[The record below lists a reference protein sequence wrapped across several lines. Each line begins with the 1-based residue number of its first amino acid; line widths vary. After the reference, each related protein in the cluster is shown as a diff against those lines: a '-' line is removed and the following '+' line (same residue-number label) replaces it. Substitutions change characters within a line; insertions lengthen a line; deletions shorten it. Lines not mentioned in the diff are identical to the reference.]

1 MSDDD
6 VSKTRLQRLE
16 SDVQELRD
24 TQGKIFEMLREV
36 RDSQIR
42 TSEREKLHSC
52 PSPGLCVR
60 LQTQF
65 DLLEAQQAEHE
76 KYVQQAKGAG
86 VLTKWLWSIFGVAGL
101 IAAVK
106 AVFFAGK

>member
-1 MSDDD
+1 MSEDE
-6 VSKTRLQRLE
+6 VAKTRLQRLE
-16 SDVQELRD
+16 ADVQDLRE
-24 TQGKIFEMLREV
+24 TQGKIFDMLREV
-36 RDSQIR
+36 RDAQIR
-42 TSEREKLHSC
+42 TGEREKLHSC

-60 LQTQF
+60 LQTQV
-65 DLLEAQQAEHE
+65 DVLERQQQEHE
-76 KYVQQAKGAG
+76 QYVQQAKGAG

>member
-6 VSKTRLQRLE
+6 VAKTRIQRLE
-16 SDVQELRD
+16 DDVRELRD
-24 TQGKIFEMLREV
+24 TQGKIFDLVREV
-36 RDSQIR
+36 RDAQIR
-42 TSEREKLHSC
+42 SSERERLHSC

-60 LQTQF
+60 LQTQM

-76 KYVQQAKGAG
+76 QYVQQAKGAG